1 MTSLSDRDA
10 IRRDAIR
17 GDEAADLRDAYERGR
32 KDARRARRR
41 HPIAMTFT
49 IIAAAVGIIV
59 LALAAINGSFS
70 GAGTVVDQNL
80 ATAADKAEPAVQG
93 AATEAGQ
100 AVRDAGRTLGDK
112 VDKVGEP
119 KAPDTRTD
127 AAAPQH

>member
-1 MTSLSDRDA
+1 VTSLSDRDA

-49 IIAAAVGIIV
+49 IIAAAVGVIV

-80 ATAADKAEPAVQG
+80 TTAAVKAEPVVQG
-93 AATEAGQ
+93 AASQAGQ
-100 AVRDAGRTLGDK
+100 AVRDAASSAGDTIENRTNQTG
-112 VDKVGEP
+112 
-119 KAPDTRTD
+119 TD
-127 AAAPQH
+127 AAAPQR